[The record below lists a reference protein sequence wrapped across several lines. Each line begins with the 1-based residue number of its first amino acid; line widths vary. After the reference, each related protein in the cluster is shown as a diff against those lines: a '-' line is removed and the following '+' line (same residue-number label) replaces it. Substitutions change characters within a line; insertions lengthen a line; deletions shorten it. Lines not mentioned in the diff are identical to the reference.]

1 MGSSLK
7 SKSTRARAAR
17 SAKSVPKPRRKPAT
31 QKSSKVGAAAG
42 VIHAARLA
50 SRGAQFAEQLRISPT
65 QAVREMRAGVPAT
78 ALRQI
83 RDHLEI
89 AMSVAYVT
97 GAALKDQGA
106 DVGREAALAL
116 QRCVG
121 DELDRQIERINDLI
135 GGVAS

>member
-7 SKSTRARAAR
+7 SKSTRAR
-17 SAKSVPKPRRKPAT
+17 SAESSRKPRRKPAPP
-31 QKSSKVGAAAG
+31 KPSKVRTATDSQ
-42 VIHAARLA
+42 HD
-50 SRGAQFAEQLRISPT
+50 
-65 QAVREMRAGVPAT
+65 T

-83 RDHLEI
+83 RNRLEI

-106 DVGREAALAL
+106 DVDQEAALAL

-121 DELDRQIERINDLI
+121 DELDQQIERIDSLI
-135 GGVAS
+135 GKVTS